1 MPMNKSTFTVILTF
15 HWTSDLTVDSI
26 MYSFLLWPVSHRK
39 VLMTV
44 EYFFSSV
51 ACLTQKSSND
61 SRIIFLCFMDENE
74 VNNDAVFV
82 FRLNDV

>member
-1 MPMNKSTFTVILTF
+1 
-15 HWTSDLTVDSI
+15 
-26 MYSFLLWPVSHRK
+26 
-39 VLMTV
+39 MTV